1 METLKTFSSEEP
13 FDFVFIDAD
22 KPNNLAY
29 YLEAKRL
36 TKKGAVIV
44 SPCPVS
50 TFWQSDLNAP

>member
-1 METLKTFSSEEP
+1 METLRTFSSEKP
-13 FDFVFIDAD
+13 FDLVFIDAD

-44 SPCPVS
+44 SPYPI
-50 TFWQSDLNAP
+50 